1 MKLLLAILLLATAVT
16 ASAQTNR
23 FAATVF
29 NVMTNDLSITNQTNA
44 TTISNLTFATQANA
58 RYAVTFVPIVESATT
73 STVLAVVASNATVF
87 GYWSGVGTT
96 FATTNPITN
105 EYALAVTT
113 ARATPQGF
121 YVAAGTNSGSIS
133 VTFRTTVSVPTNT
146 NTIKAGSFMRADKM
160 PQ

>member
-1 MKLLLAILLLATAVT
+1 MKLILAILLIATAAT

-58 RYAVTFVPIVESATT
+58 RYAVTFYPIIEAGST
-73 STVLAVVASNATVF
+73 STVLQVVATNATVYGF
-87 GYWSGVGTT
+87 WNGITTGFAGT
-96 FATTNPITN
+96 NEITN
-105 EYALAVTT
+105 GNAYSITT
-113 ARATPQGF
+113 ARGVLQTFFVQ
-121 YVAAGTNSGSIS
+121 AGTNAGNVT
-133 VTFRTTVSVPTNT
+133 VTFYSSVATNT
-146 NTIKAGSFMRADKM
+146 NTIKAGSFMRADRV